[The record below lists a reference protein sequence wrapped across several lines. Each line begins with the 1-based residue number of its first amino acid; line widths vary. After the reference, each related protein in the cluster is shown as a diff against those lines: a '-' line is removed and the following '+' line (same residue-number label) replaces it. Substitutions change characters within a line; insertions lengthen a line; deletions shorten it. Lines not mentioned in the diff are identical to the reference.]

1 MSIVASH
8 NGGSC
13 IQGRSIP
20 IFTLT
25 AQCEEALKF
34 YEQCLGGKTTFLM
47 TWEGSL
53 MANQAP
59 PGWAKKIL
67 HAILT
72 LDVGVLEGC
81 DAMPGQYKNPQSF
94 CLMFRPKD
102 ANEAERIFGALAKD
116 GKVEIPIMETFWAL
130 RFGKVVD
137 RNGIPWLIDC
147 DKPAA

>member
-1 MSIVASH
+1 MSLNPYLYF
-8 NGGSC
+8 NG
-13 IQGRSIP
+13 
-20 IFTLT
+20 
-25 AQCEEALKF
+25 QCEEALKF
-34 YEQCLGGKTTFLM
+34 YEQCLGGKITFLM

-94 CLMFRPKD
+94 CLMFRPTRQSVSSVLLPRTARSRSPLWKLSGHCD
-102 ANEAERIFGALAKD
+102 SARSLI
-116 GKVEIPIMETFWAL
+116 ET
-130 RFGKVVD
+130 GYP
-137 RNGIPWLIDC
+137 G
-147 DKPAA
+147 